1 MGDHIQARTP
11 TEAYWTLD
19 PFAVVKP
26 GDPWFANLEKLVP
39 REHYGIAHKLKRQ
52 LGRGPARPEFVHVG
66 LMGHAGVGK
75 TTLVKN
81 ALAELAG
88 SGVTPVYINAL
99 EAFDQSDY
107 VFSDLMLVLA
117 EAVIRALADMQLA
130 VAVEQLEAVR
140 RWFADEVL
148 IQTHRDQI
156 VGTIEVEAGASL
168 SVPFLS
174 ALAAKVTAALKSDNE
189 YRREIRRRAERD
201 PRDLVRRVNLLLDAV
216 HEALAPRQARLCV
229 VFDNLEKT
237 QLELVDR
244 ALLARSDE
252 FRRLR
257 TNAVLFFNPS
267 CEYSPLST
275 PASRAFEVINV
286 PVLPVRFPGD
296 APDFIRPE
304 ATAAIEIMLAHRLV
318 LDAVF
323 EQPKACVEALAH
335 LSGGHIRDMLTIAR
349 RAVENVEP
357 DKVALADIR
366 KAGIWLGRRRTSSL
380 RPEDFARAVE
390 IHATNRILDTDQD
403 RRMLKNSCV
412 LPYDGT
418 EWWDIH
424 PCIVDDDLFRAAM
437 RGED

>member
-1 MGDHIQARTP
+1 
-11 TEAYWTLD
+11 
-19 PFAVVKP
+19 
-26 GDPWFANLEKLVP
+26 
-39 REHYGIAHKLKRQ
+39 
-52 LGRGPARPEFVHVG
+52 
-66 LMGHAGVGK
+66 
-75 TTLVKN
+75 
-81 ALAELAG
+81 
-88 SGVTPVYINAL
+88 
-99 EAFDQSDY
+99 
-107 VFSDLMLVLA
+107 
-117 EAVIRALADMQLA
+117 
-130 VAVEQLEAVR
+130 
-140 RWFADEVL
+140 
-148 IQTHRDQI
+148 
-156 VGTIEVEAGASL
+156 
-168 SVPFLS
+168 
-174 ALAAKVTAALKSDNE
+174 
-189 YRREIRRRAERD
+189 
-201 PRDLVRRVNLLLDAV
+201 
-216 HEALAPRQARLCV
+216 
-229 VFDNLEKT
+229 
-237 QLELVDR
+237 
-244 ALLARSDE
+244 
-252 FRRLR
+252 
-257 TNAVLFFNPS
+257 
-267 CEYSPLST
+267 
-275 PASRAFEVINV
+275 NV

-323 EQPKACVEALAH
+323 EQPKACVEALAR

-357 DKVALADIR
+357 DKVTLADIR